1 MARTPPELPAE
12 IAALT
17 GTWKRDDE
25 RLARWT
31 LRVGGA
37 SYAFV
42 ADDDSASAIVGAL
55 QRLPD
60 LFAKVTKERD
70 AAVGERDD
78 LHDELKAAQR
88 AKPAAA
94 AAPTPARPAGASTSI
109 GDVPLSMIGTFSVSP
124 KLKAAAKKDPLAAL
138 VVQIDKAMAPDANEL
153 DRARLLAM
161 AAAISRGDLETF
173 WAAGTEKSKKKLAA
187 TTESPTGGRRR

>member
-1 MARTPPELPAE
+1 MARRPPELPAE

-37 SYAFV
+37 SYAFI
-42 ADDDSASAIVGAL
+42 ADDDSASAIAGAL
-55 QRLPD
+55 QRLPE
-60 LFAKVTKERD
+60 LFAALAKERD
-70 AAVGERDD
+70 AAVADREDA
-78 LHDELKAAQR
+78 EAALKR
-88 AKPAAA
+88 AKPTPAP
-94 AAPTPARPAGASTSI
+94 APTHARDASASLA
-109 GDVPLSMIGTFSVSP
+109 DVPLAMIGTFSVSP

-138 VVQIDKAMAPDANEL
+138 VVQIDKAMAPDASEL

-161 AAAISRGDLETF
+161 AAAVGRGDMDTF

-187 TTESPTGGRRR
+187 ATESPPSGGRR

>member
-31 LRVGGA
+31 LRAGGA
-37 SYAFV
+37 LYAFT
-42 ADDDSASAIVGAL
+42 ADDETGTAIVSAL
-55 QRLPD
+55 QRLPEVID
-60 LFAKVTKERD
+60 ALRKERD
-70 AAVGERDD
+70 TLAAERDD
-78 LHDELKAAQR
+78 LQDELKHAAKRPMPAQHG
-88 AKPAAA
+88 PAAA
-94 AAPTPARPAGASTSI
+94 PRPAAGTSTSLA
-109 GDVPLSMIGTFSVSP
+109 DVPLSMIGTFSVSP
-124 KLKAAAKKDPLAAL
+124 KVQAAAKKDPLMAL
-138 VVQIDKAMAPDANEL
+138 VVQIDKAMKPEASDL

-161 AAAISRGDLETF
+161 AAAVSRGDLDTF

-187 TTESPTGGRRR
+187 TTTPSKGS

>member
-1 MARTPPELPAE
+1 MARTPPELPAD

-42 ADDDSASAIVGAL
+42 ADDESASAIVGAL
-55 QRLPD
+55 QRLPE
-60 LFAKVTKERD
+60 LFAKLTKERD
-70 AAVGERDD
+70 AAAAERDD
-78 LHDELKAAQR
+78 LEDALQR
-88 AKPAAA
+88 AERAPRTPAPVSAPRPAA
-94 AAPTPARPAGASTSI
+94 ASTSI
-109 GDVPLSMIGTFSVSP
+109 ADVPLSMIGTFSVSP

-138 VVQIDKAMAPDANEL
+138 VVQIDKAMAPGASEL

-161 AAAISRGDLETF
+161 AAAVGRGDMETF
-173 WAAGTEKSKKKLAA
+173 WATGTERSKKKLAA
-187 TTESPTGGRRR
+187 TTESPSSTRRR